1 MQPSVLQKKS
11 DLVEKLRDVP
21 HKPGVYLMKDRLNRI
36 IYVGKARDLRKR
48 LGQHFMPSRRANAD
62 LKTRALLDSVWDFE
76 IHLVRNEPEALLLEG
91 KLIKD
96 FRPKYN
102 ISFRD
107 DKRFLLV
114 KVNLSDPIPRF
125 QLTRLKKDDGCRYF
139 GPFAHAG
146 ALRSTLSWMRKRF
159 GIRSC
164 RAPEPGEQD
173 YRRCLDH
180 IIKNCSAPCIR
191 KVSLEEYQQR
201 VLQACE
207 FLDGESRELLEQ
219 LEAEMKSAAEKL
231 DFERAAQIRNMLDD
245 LRRTTKP
252 TRRFTRGSLPST
264 VDPAADLQALA
275 DALLLPGPPRI
286 MECFDI
292 SNISTTHVVAS
303 MVCFKDGVPDKSNYR
318 RYRIRTV
325 EGQDDFASMAEVV
338 RRRYSRILL
347 ETKAIAPDLSE
358 FNQEPVEDAVKRAQ
372 SLGRLETGSLA
383 ELETGSPDKLETD
396 SLHKLEADSLDK
408 LETDS
413 LDKLET
419 DSLDKLETEAVEEL
433 ETSPFESVDAGPLNK
448 LETGPL
454 DRLETGAPGELE
466 VKTPEKPKS
475 GPERLV
481 RLPDLIIVDGGKGQL
496 NAACRELQ
504 RLGLS
509 ERPII
514 GLAKEYEE
522 IYRPSR
528 PLPLRLPEDSGALQ
542 LLQRIRDEAHRFANG
557 YHQLLMKKRIAES
570 ILDECPG
577 VSDSRKQAL
586 LAKFGSVERL
596 RKASIEDIAAV
607 DGISNK
613 LAETIWRFLNR

>member
-1 MQPSVLQKKS
+1 MAPVLQKKS

-21 HKPGVYLMKDRLNRI
+21 HKPGVYLMKDRLNRV

-48 LGQHFMPSRRANAD
+48 LGTHFMPSRRATAD
-62 LKTRALLDSVWDFE
+62 LKTRALLDSVWDFDV
-76 IHLVRNEPEALLLEG
+76 HLVRNEPEALLLEG
-91 KLIKD
+91 KLIKE

-114 KVNLSDPIPRF
+114 KVNLADPIPRF

-164 RAPEPGEQD
+164 RSPEPGELD

-191 KVSLEEYQQR
+191 KVSLEEYRQR

-207 FLDGESRELLEQ
+207 FLEGESRELLDQ
-219 LEAEMKSAAEKL
+219 LEAEMKVAAGKL
-231 DFERAAQIRNMLDD
+231 DFERAAQLRNMLED

-252 TRRFTRGSLPST
+252 TRRFTRGSLPSA
-264 VDPAADLQALA
+264 VDPTADLMALA
-275 DALLLPGPPRI
+275 DALLLAGPPHI

-325 EGQDDFASMAEVV
+325 AGQDDFASMAEVV

-347 ETKAIAPDLSE
+347 ESREIAPDLSE
-358 FNQEPVEDAVKRAQ
+358 FNQEPVEDALKRVE
-372 SLGRLETGSLA
+372 SLG
-383 ELETGSPDKLETD
+383 KLETRSSD
-396 SLHKLEADSLDK
+396 QPQ
-408 LETDS
+408 TDS
-413 LDKLET
+413 LDQPET
-419 DSLDKLETEAVEEL
+419 R
-433 ETSPFESVDAGPLNK
+433 SVDRPRIG
-448 LETGPL
+448 
-454 DRLETGAPGELE
+454 
-466 VKTPEKPKS
+466 
-475 GPERLV
+475 ERLV
-481 RLPDLIIVDGGKGQL
+481 RLPDLIVVDGGKGQL
-496 NAACRELQ
+496 NSACRELQ
-504 RLGLS
+504 RLGLTD
-509 ERPII
+509 RPII
-514 GLAKEYEE
+514 GLAKEFEE
-522 IYRPSR
+522 IYRPGR

-542 LLQRIRDEAHRFANG
+542 LLQRIRDEAHRFANS

-577 VSDSRKQAL
+577 VSDNRKQAL

-596 RKASIEDIAAV
+596 RKASAEDIAAV
-607 DGISNK
+607 EGISEK
-613 LAETIWRFLNR
+613 LAETIVRFLNR